1 MTAPA
6 QALSDGA
13 LRQFVRDGYVTVQ
26 TGLPRAF
33 HEDVRRRLQE
43 VFDEE
48 GNPGNNILPRVPE
61 LQRVVDD
68 PAVRGALTS
77 ILGPTFV
84 AHPHRHCHLNLP
96 GSEGQRL
103 HKDTLDFSGDKQPPH
118 HRPRWAIAFYY
129 PQDVTDDM
137 GPTGIAPGTQYFLE
151 RPDARA
157 YPETTARGPAGTVT
171 IVHFDIWHR
180 GTPNRSAT
188 PRYMVKFEFGRMDEP
203 AADGAGAAGRGPRR
217 LPGGAVVVPRRLA
230 ARAPAGVLRG
240 PAERPGAGRTGGAG
254 RAGGSPAR
262 RGRGD
267 PAGRGVRPGGRRG
280 AGRGPAGRRPARR
293 PGRRQALRRLR
304 TERRRGAG
312 GGGPERAGAGPG
324 RGTAR
329 AAVDALGDMGSP
341 AAPAA
346 GLARALRD
354 ESPWVRRQA
363 AEALGTIGTPAG
375 GAVEA
380 LAGALRDE
388 TPFVRFNAATALAR
402 IGPPAAGAVPDL
414 ERTLGDPDRYARGWA
429 ALALRRIGTPEA
441 TGVLLDHLMMARW
454 CPSTTPK
461 SRY

>member
-1 MTAPA
+1 M
-6 QALSDGA
+6 
-13 LRQFVRDGYVTVQ
+13 TVQ

-33 HEDVRRRLQE
+33 HEDVRRRLEE

-188 PRYMVKFEFGRMDEP
+188 PRYHGQVRVRAHGRARRP
-203 AADGAGAAGRGPRR
+203 GRRGGRGGRGPPAPPWRR
-217 LPGGAVVVPRRLA
+217 CGRTSTAGCAGAGRQHSGAPRNG
-230 ARAPAGVLRG
+230 RAPAE
-240 PAERPGAGRTGGAG
+240 PAELA
-254 RAGGSPAR
+254 AGGSPAR

-280 AGRGPAGRRPARR
+280 AGRGPAGRRPARG
-293 PGRRQALRRLR
+293 PDDAQALRRLR

-312 GGGPERAGAGPG
+312 GGGAERAGAGPG
-324 RGTAR
+324 RGTAAGRGGRPGGHGEPRR
-329 AAVDALGDMGSP
+329 AGGGGAGPRPAGREPVGAPAGGRGPGDDRHAGRRGRGSP
-341 AAPAA
+341 GRRPARRDAVRPLQRRHGAGPDRPGPRPGPSPIWSGRSAIPTATPAA
-346 GLARALRD
+346 GR
-354 ESPWVRRQA
+354 PW
-363 AEALGTIGTPAG
+363 PCAG
-375 GAVEA
+375 SG
-380 LAGALRDE
+380 R
-388 TPFVRFNAATALAR
+388 PR
-402 IGPPAAGAVPDL
+402 PPASS
-414 ERTLGDPDRYARGWA
+414 
-429 ALALRRIGTPEA
+429 
-441 TGVLLDHLMMARW
+441 
-454 CPSTTPK
+454 STT
-461 SRY
+461 